1 MVSLKKGE
9 ESFFCFFFN
18 LNFIFWL
25 LFRLGKNWLLE
36 MSLIHLLYT
45 LMMKKSR
52 CNGKNKKTKKEK
64 KQSLNWCVIFFF
76 FFADLII

>member
-45 LMMKKSR
+45 LMTKKSR
-52 CNGKNKKTKKEK
+52 CNGKNKKGEK
-64 KQSLNWCVIFFF
+64 AIIELVCYFFF
-76 FFADLII
+76 FLLI